1 MQTSNFPSM
10 TRRAVRTRTICPP
23 RQRLSVSA
31 TPSWGQ
37 GIGWVLGRLLKRPR
51 QSEFL
56 AHLADS
62 RQHFIFHQLETAHC
76 VLVADGAVVGPY
88 TKNPRTKYLQAL
100 ANLLEN
106 GLRTAYYHAIAFD
119 HLIPA
124 GGINSAIKR
133 IGPQRM
139 LVLLQQALRTLT

>member
-1 MQTSNFPSM
+1 MAG
-10 TRRAVRTRTICPP
+10 RAMRKRAICPS
-23 RQRLSVSA
+23 RQRLRVSA
-31 TPSWGQ
+31 IPSWGA
-37 GIGWVLGRLLKRPR
+37 GVLDGFVLGRLLERPR
-51 QSEFL
+51 QSELL

-88 TKNPRTKYLQAL
+88 TKNPGTKYLQAL

-124 GGINSAIKR
+124 GGI
-133 IGPQRM
+133 
-139 LVLLQQALRTLT
+139 